1 MPKRAKTPEI
11 PDDAKYLTVVHPY
24 PARPNMELEAHRRDF
39 ARWIAACID
48 PMYFRAFYHKPTS
61 PGSVIVEIDET
72 LPDFKCLLGMHK
84 WSEILVEPRNEAH
97 FVSRVFYCTWNS
109 DRDVQKNGT

>member
-24 PARPNMELEAHRRDF
+24 PAHPNMELEAHRRDF

-48 PMYFRAFYHKPTS
+48 PIYFRAFYHKPTVS
-61 PGSVIVEIDET
+61 SQLID
-72 LPDFKCLLGMHK
+72 
-84 WSEILVEPRNEAH
+84 A
-97 FVSRVFYCTWNS
+97 SRK
-109 DRDVQKNGT
+109 QQ